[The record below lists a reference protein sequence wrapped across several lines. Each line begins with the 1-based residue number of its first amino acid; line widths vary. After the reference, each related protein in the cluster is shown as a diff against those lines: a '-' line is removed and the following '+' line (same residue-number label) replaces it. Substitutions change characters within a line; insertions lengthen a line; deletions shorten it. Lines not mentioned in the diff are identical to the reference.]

1 MPGGG
6 ADYME
11 ATQGGTDSS
20 ASSSYSSPYS
30 SPSNSP
36 GHPSNDNSSNNSSNN
51 YYSNPDDDYD
61 DSWESQSN
69 DYEEPYTPPNQIYG
83 SGQAGPGESYEWT
96 HEYGMSGP
104 NINSLIQGLSPQTLS
119 FWGINANSQ
128 TIPNELFQMLI
139 EGSIVGD
146 NEAMYNDIDP
156 NTPGIQTDSGV
167 GTFSDLEMGNHPAI
181 GGMDNYYNFMS
192 LPTLVSYANT
202 SSGSGDSGYGYGYG
216 YGNRGR
222 SGGISGR
229 AAQPTID
236 PYNPEFG
243 RWGQSTVQGDFIR
256 SLKNRGG
263 IISIAR

>member
-1 MPGGG
+1 MPGY
-6 ADYME
+6 DWK
-11 ATQGGTDSS
+11 DSS
-20 ASSSYSSPYS
+20 GNVDASQSGYDYSSGTSYG
-30 SPSNSP
+30 N
-36 GHPSNDNSSNNSSNN
+36 SNDNSSNNSSDNSNN
-51 YYSNPDDDYD
+51 YYSNPDDNYD

-83 SGQAGPGESYEWT
+83 SGQAGPGESYEYT

-104 NINSLIQGLSPQTLS
+104 NINSLIQGLSPQTLA

-146 NEAMYNDIDP
+146 NEDMYNDIDP
-156 NTPGIQTDSGV
+156 NTPGIQTDPGV

-192 LPTLVSYANT
+192 LPTLVPYANT

-256 SLKNRGG
+256 SQRANRGG
-263 IISIAR
+263 IISLRR